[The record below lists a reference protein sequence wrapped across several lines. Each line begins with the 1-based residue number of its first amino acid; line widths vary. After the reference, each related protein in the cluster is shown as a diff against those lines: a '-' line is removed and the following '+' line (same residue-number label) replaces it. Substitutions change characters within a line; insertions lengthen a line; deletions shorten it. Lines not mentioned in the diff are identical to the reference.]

1 MIQSFLETLQNIFKV
16 PELRKKIGFTFL
28 LLIVYRLGFKI
39 PLPGVDPERLGEL
52 AEKMGGS
59 GLGAL
64 FKLADLVSGGGFLSF
79 TLFSLGIMPYISAA
93 IIFQLLT
100 KVIPKLEE
108 ISKEGA
114 TGRQKIEQYTKY
126 ATILICLIQGTM
138 VVQHLAGQTR
148 LGLVPNPT
156 IGFHILAVLSLTTGA
171 MFLIWLGKLIDDHG
185 IGNGISIIIMAGII
199 ARLPQSL
206 GEVIEKVRV
215 GELHYTAVV
224 ILLAAFVLTVV
235 GVVFIQQGQRRIPV
249 QQAKQTRGRRV
260 YGGQRHFMPLR
271 VNMAG
276 VIPIIFASSLLIFP
290 RMITPMLGR
299 NNPLDQMFQLGGYFH
314 VLFYVALTFFFCFFW
329 NSLIFNPAEMANN
342 MKEYGSFIPGI
353 RPGKKTANYLE
364 RIITRITLA
373 GAAFLAFIAVFP
385 EVLFSLA
392 QLGFVFFLGGTSLL
406 IVVGVALDVVQKVE
420 SHLLM
425 RHYKGFM
432 GSGSGIRGRR
442 T

>member
-1 MIQSFLETLQNIFKV
+1 MIQAFIETIQNILKI
-16 PELRKKIGFTFL
+16 PELRKKIGMTFAL
-28 LLIVYRLGFKI
+28 LVVYRLGFKI
-39 PLPGVDPERLGEL
+39 PLPGVDPTELKALAERL
-52 AEKMGGS
+52 GGS

-100 KVIPKLEE
+100 KVVPKLEE

-114 TGRQKIEQYTKY
+114 SGRQKIEQYTKY
-126 ATILICLIQGTM
+126 ATILICLVQGTM
-138 VVQHLAGQTR
+138 VVQHLASPAYR
-148 LGLVPNPT
+148 LVPNPT
-156 IGFHILAVLSLTTGA
+156 LGFYFLAVLSLTTGA

-206 GEVIEKVRV
+206 GELVNKVRV
-215 GELHYTAVV
+215 GEVHYTAMVV
-224 ILLAAFVLTVV
+224 LLAVFIFTVV

-249 QQAKQTRGRRV
+249 QQAKHTRGRRV

-290 RMITPMLGR
+290 RMFT
-299 NNPLDQMFQLGGYFH
+299 QYLGGRDHPLYRMFEVGGYLH
-314 VLFYVALTFFFCFFW
+314 VIFYIALTFFFCFFW
-329 NSLIFNPAEMANN
+329 NSLIFNPSEMANN

-364 RIITRITLA
+364 KIITKITLA

-385 EVLFSLA
+385 ELLFSWA
-392 QLGFVFFLGGTSLL
+392 QLAFVFFLGGTSML

-432 GSGSGIRGRR
+432 GSGHGIRGRR

>member
-1 MIQSFLETLQNIFKV
+1 MIQSFIETTQNILKI
-16 PELRKKIGFTFL
+16 PELRKKIGMTFL
-28 LLIVYRLGFKI
+28 LLIVYRVGFKI
-39 PLPGVDPERLGEL
+39 PLPGVDASKLREIAERL
-52 AEKMGGS
+52 GGS

-100 KVIPKLEE
+100 KVVPKLEE

-114 TGRQKIEQYTKY
+114 SGRLKIEQYTKY
-126 ATILICLIQGTM
+126 ATILICLVQGTM
-138 VVQHLAGQTR
+138 VVQHLAAPQY
-148 LGLVPNPT
+148 GLVANAT
-156 IGFHILAVLSLTTGA
+156 IGFYFMAVLSLTTGA

-199 ARLPQSL
+199 ARLPTSFADVVAQ
-206 GEVIEKVRV
+206 VRT
-215 GELHYTAVV
+215 GELHFTAMLILVV
-224 ILLAAFVLTVV
+224 GFVLTVV

-249 QQAKQTRGRRV
+249 QQAKHTRGRRV

-290 RMITPMLGR
+290 RMITPLLGQG
-299 NNPLDQMFQLGGYFH
+299 NPLDRLFQSGAYLH
-314 VLFYVALTFFFCFFW
+314 VIFYVALTFFFCFFW

-364 RIITRITLA
+364 KIITRITLA

-385 EVLFSLA
+385 EVLYSWA

-432 GSGSGIRGRR
+432 GSGGGIRGRR